1 MNPYMVQKTNGALK
15 QNSGSAEAPPPVL
28 AETQDHFMLHLS

>member
-1 MNPYMVQKTNGALK
+1 MDLYIVQKQNGALK

>member
-1 MNPYMVQKTNGALK
+1 MGLFHRARTTALK

-28 AETQDHFMLHLS
+28 NEA

>member
-1 MNPYMVQKTNGALK
+1 MDLYIVQKQNGALK

-28 AETQDHFMLHLS
+28 AETPDHFMLHLS

>member
-1 MNPYMVQKTNGALK
+1 MNPYIVKRQNGALK

>member
-1 MNPYMVQKTNGALK
+1 MGLLHRAKTNSALK

-28 AETQDHFMLHLS
+28 NQTQD